1 MDMRCGDEV
10 PDPGFF
16 STGSVNQATQEKK
29 KKRLEDIPFDMFSQ
43 LDMMGLLLAT
53 VNQFPYQEM
62 MKRLQSA
69 QNKASKMSH
78 GKCWTT
84 NKKKKDV

>member
-1 MDMRCGDEV
+1 MDMCCGDEV
-10 PDPGFF
+10 LDQGFLAQE
-16 STGSVNQATQEKK
+16 SVNQATR

-53 VNQFPYQEM
+53 GSQFPYQEM
-62 MKRLQSA
+62 MKRLRSA

-78 GKCWTT
+78 GK
-84 NKKKKDV
+84 